1 MKKFCESSIEH
12 EKYNCSWKEKILP
25 LTKEELKS
33 HQVTKVYYICGK
45 KTLKSSL
52 IVGIIGK
59 LEVVFIIQINIETQH
74 VDNICNSKF
83 NVPNEIPVAFDNGS
97 NYHYHFII
105 EELAN

>member
-45 KTLKSSL
+45 KTLKKLSNSRNYWK
-52 IVGIIGK
+52 VRGRFYHTDKYIG
-59 LEVVFIIQINIETQH
+59 
-74 VDNICNSKF
+74 
-83 NVPNEIPVAFDNGS
+83 A
-97 NYHYHFII
+97 
-105 EELAN
+105 ARR